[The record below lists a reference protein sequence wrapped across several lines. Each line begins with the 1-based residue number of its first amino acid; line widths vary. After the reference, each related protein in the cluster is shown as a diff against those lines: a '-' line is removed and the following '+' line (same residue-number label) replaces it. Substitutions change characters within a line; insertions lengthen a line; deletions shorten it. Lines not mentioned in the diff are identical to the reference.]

1 MVKSVTILINSWYI
15 SILQISLNWYTVLNL
30 DLWFLF
36 SYIQKKK
43 KKKKKKYIYI
53 YIYIYTFILI

>member
-43 KKKKKKYIYI
+43 KKKKKIKYI